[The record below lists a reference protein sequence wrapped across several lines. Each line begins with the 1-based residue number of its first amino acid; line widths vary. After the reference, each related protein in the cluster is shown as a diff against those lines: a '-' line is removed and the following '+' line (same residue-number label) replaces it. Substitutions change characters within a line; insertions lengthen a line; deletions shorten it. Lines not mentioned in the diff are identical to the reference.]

1 MIGIS
6 PFSQPYGAP
15 LGMPINTMPI
25 GTTTI
30 KSKPKPQR
38 PREESMPRFIN
49 YLADYS
55 GCGHWRILWPENVI
69 NMTQRGISQSTT
81 AMVAEPR
88 WYQNVKAVKL
98 QRQAAPAQ
106 LEFVKHLKKIQKD
119 YNFKII
125 YEVDDVVFR
134 EDIPDYNKF
143 KFAFDTDEV
152 RKTVVDIMDL
162 CDEITLTCDFMR
174 KLFQSKLTN
183 QKVTVIP
190 NFVPYNWMGYLFNHR
205 QVQSALE
212 KYKQKPRILYTGSGA
227 HYDVMNKTGGK
238 DDWSAVNHIIRKTVN
253 KYQWI
258 FVGAYP
264 PPLQDL
270 VKSGKIEFYQWKSL
284 LEYPQFITNLDPQLL
299 VAPLTVNNFNNSK
312 SDIKFIEACTM
323 GIPCLCQDM
332 HTYNTAP
339 DDLKFSTPEEFEEK
353 IDWIVNWKNR
363 KRYYSNIKSLREIGV
378 NRFLEKPD
386 NIGAHMEAL
395 LTPYGS
401 PDRKY
406 LKTWNP

>member
-15 LGMPINTMPI
+15 LGMPIGTMPI

-30 KSKPKPQR
+30 KSKPNPQR

-119 YNFKII
+119 YDFKII

-205 QVQSALE
+205 RVQSALE

-238 DDWSAVNHIIRKTVN
+238 DDMSAVNHIIRKTVN

-270 VKSGKIEFYQWKSL
+270 VKSGKIEFHQWKSL

>member
-1 MIGIS
+1 MIGSS
-6 PFSQPYGAP
+6 PFPQPFGSP
-15 LGMPINTMPI
+15 MGKPF
-25 GTTTI
+25 GTTI
-30 KSKPKPQR
+30 PKPKQQR
-38 PREESMPRFIN
+38 PREESMPRFVN

-81 AMVAEPR
+81 AMVSEPR
-88 WYQNVKAVKL
+88 WYQNVKAIKL

-106 LEFVKHLKKIQKD
+106 LEFVKHLKKIQQD
-119 YNFKII
+119 YDFKII

-134 EDIPDYNKF
+134 EEIPDYNKF

-190 NFVPYNWMGYLFNHR
+190 NFVPYNWMGYLFNHKR
-205 QVQSALE
+205 VQSAFE

-238 DDWSAVNHIIRKTVN
+238 DDMSAVNHIIRKTVN

-284 LEYPQFITNLDPQLL
+284 LEYPQFITNLDPQLM

-332 HTYNTAP
+332 HTYSTAP

-363 KRYYSNIKSLREIGV
+363 KRYYANIKKLREVGV
-378 NRFLEKPD
+378 NRFLEKPE

-395 LTPYGS
+395 TTPYGS
-401 PDRKY
+401 PERKY
-406 LKTWNP
+406 LKQWNP

>member
-1 MIGIS
+1 MIGSS
-6 PFSQPYGAP
+6 PFPQPFGSP
-15 LGMPINTMPI
+15 MGKPF
-25 GTTTI
+25 GTTI
-30 KSKPKPQR
+30 PKPKQQR
-38 PREESMPRFIN
+38 PREESMPRFVN

-81 AMVAEPR
+81 AMVSEPR
-88 WYQNVKAVKL
+88 WYQNVKAIKL

-106 LEFVKHLKKIQKD
+106 LEFVKHLKKIQQD
-119 YNFKII
+119 YDFKII

-134 EDIPDYNKF
+134 EEIPDYNKF

-190 NFVPYNWMGYLFNHR
+190 NFVPYNWMGYLFNHKR
-205 QVQSALE
+205 VQSAFE

-238 DDWSAVNHIIRKTVN
+238 DDMSAVNHIIRKTVN

-284 LEYPQFITNLDPQLL
+284 LEYPQFITNLDPQLM

-332 HTYNTAP
+332 HTYSTAP

-363 KRYYSNIKSLREIGV
+363 KRYYANIKKLREVGV
-378 NRFLEKPD
+378 NRFLEKPE

-395 LTPYGS
+395 TTEYGS
-401 PDRKY
+401 PERKY
-406 LKTWNP
+406 LKKWNP

>member
-205 QVQSALE
+205 RVQSALE

-238 DDWSAVNHIIRKTVN
+238 DDMSAVNHIIRKTVN

-284 LEYPQFITNLDPQLL
+284 LEYPQFITNLDPQLM